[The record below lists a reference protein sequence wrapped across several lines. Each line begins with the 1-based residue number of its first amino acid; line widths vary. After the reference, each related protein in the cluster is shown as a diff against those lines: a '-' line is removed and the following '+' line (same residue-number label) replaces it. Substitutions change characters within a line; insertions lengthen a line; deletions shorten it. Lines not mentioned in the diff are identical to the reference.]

1 MMSAYNG
8 SSSSSSMMMNRVG
21 SSILFPIH
29 GNVYPTGYY
38 NVTIN
43 IGHPPKPYFLDLDT
57 GSDLTW
63 LQCNAPCVHC
73 IEAPHP
79 LYQPS
84 NDLVACRHPLCAAL
98 HPPDYKC
105 ESPDQ
110 CDYEVEYADG
120 GSSLGVLVRD
130 VFSLNYT
137 NGVRLSP
144 RLALG
149 LSSIGIDIIANAGGR
164 GSEYAEV
171 CLSSYLR
178 VRMSYGCGYDQIP
191 GTSYHPLDGI
201 LGLGRGKS
209 SIVSQLQ
216 SQGLVRNVVGHCLSG
231 RGGGFLFFGDGL
243 YDSSHVTWTSMSQEF
258 TKYYSPGSAELHFG
272 GKATG
277 IKNLIV
283 IFDSGSSYTYLNSQ
297 AYQALTLLL
306 KKELSGRSLKEAPED
321 QTLPLCWK
329 GRKPFRSVHD
339 AKKYFKTSLA
349 LAFANSGRRKTQ
361 FELHPEAY
369 LIISN
374 KGNVCLGILNGTQ
387 VGLQNLNVIGGKDL
401 MFQFTVLV
409 ESINRR
415 VCDISMQDRMVVYD
429 NEKQVIGWSPANCDH
444 LPRFKS
450 AYYM

>member
-1 MMSAYNG
+1 MRKGQVNVFFLLLFLSLSSASDQKWRKAMMSAYNG

-149 LSSIGIDIIANAGGR
+149 
-164 GSEYAEV
+164 
-171 CLSSYLR
+171 
-178 VRMSYGCGYDQIP
+178 CGYDQIP

-306 KKELSGRSLKEAPED
+306 KKELSRTVAKGSPGGPDTPTMLERSKAFQKCARCQEILQD
-321 QTLPLCWK
+321 LTGFGLCK
-329 GRKPFRSVHD
+329 
-339 AKKYFKTSLA
+339 
-349 LAFANSGRRKTQ
+349 
-361 FELHPEAY
+361 
-369 LIISN
+369 
-374 KGNVCLGILNGTQ
+374 
-387 VGLQNLNVIGGKDL
+387 
-401 MFQFTVLV
+401 
-409 ESINRR
+409 
-415 VCDISMQDRMVVYD
+415 
-429 NEKQVIGWSPANCDH
+429 
-444 LPRFKS
+444 
-450 AYYM
+450 